1 MKINSSD
8 ALASIRQEA
17 LKALS
22 VREKSNETVSE
33 EAAGLEKGTPHMQIL
48 CCGGTGCKASESAKI
63 VENFRSS
70 LQEKGIAD
78 KVDVVVPGCFGFCE
92 KGPIVKIIPDNTF
105 YTSVRPSDVE
115 EIVTSHIIGGQKV
128 ERLLYLDPHS
138 GEHISDSKH
147 MNFYRKQMR
156 IALRNCGFIN
166 PEDIREYIAR
176 DGYKALADSL
186 QRDSLEVLADIK
198 ASGLRGRGGAGFPTG
213 IMWEIARKFDAPD
226 KYVVCNADEGDPG
239 AFMDRS
245 IMEGDP
251 NSVIEAMMI
260 CGYCINANH
269 GLIYIRAEYP
279 LAVERLKIAIAQAR
293 EYGLLGEHIL
303 GSDFNFDIEIRYGA
317 GAFVCGEETAL
328 IHSMEGK
335 RGEPTLKPPFPAES
349 GYFGHPTNVNNVETL
364 ANVPVILTKGPAWFS
379 SIGTEKSKGTKVF
392 ALAGKINN
400 VGLIEVPMGTTL
412 REIIYDIGGGVKNGK
427 KFKAVQTGGPSG
439 GCLTE
444 KHLDIPIDY
453 ESLAAAGSM
462 MGSGGMIVMDE
473 DDCMVSVAKFFL
485 EFTVGESCGK
495 CTPCR
500 IGNKRML
507 EILTRITDGRGT
519 MEDIDTLENL
529 AKVIKDTALCGLGQT
544 SPNPVLSTLS
554 NFREEYVEHVKD
566 HVCRA
571 HKCKA
576 LLTYSI
582 DPVLCKGC
590 SLCARNCPAE
600 AIMGEV
606 RKPFVINPEKCIR
619 CGMCISRCKF
629 GAISVI

>member
-1 MKINSSD
+1 MKITSAAQLED
-8 ALASIRQEA
+8 LRRKAAQELAFREESN
-17 LKALS
+17 KALQ
-22 VREKSNETVSE
+22 TT
-33 EAAGLEKGTPHMQIL
+33 ACGLEKGTPHMQIL
-48 CCGGTGCKASESAKI
+48 CCGGTGCKASESARI
-63 VENFRSS
+63 VENFLSS
-70 LQEKGIAD
+70 LAAHGVAD
-78 KVDVVVPGCFGFCE
+78 KVEVIVPGCFGFCE

-105 YTSVRPSDVE
+105 YTSVRPDDVE
-115 EIVTSHIIGGQKV
+115 EIVTTHILGGNKV
-128 ERLLYLDPHS
+128 ERLLYKDPGS

-147 MNFYRKQMR
+147 MNFYRKQLR
-156 IALRNCGFIN
+156 IALRNCGFID
-166 PEDIREYIAR
+166 PENILEYIAR
-176 DGYKALADSL
+176 DGYKALAQSL
-186 QRDSLEVLADIK
+186 ERDSLDVLSDIK
-198 ASGLRGRGGAGFPTG
+198 SSGLRGRGGAGFPTG
-213 IMWEIARKFDAPD
+213 VKWEIARKFEAPD

-251 NSVIEAMMI
+251 NSVVEAMMI

-279 LAVERLKIAIAQAR
+279 LAVHRLQVAIAQAR
-293 EYGLLGEHIL
+293 EYGLLGENIL
-303 GSDFNFDIEIRYGA
+303 GSGFSFDIEIRYGA

-349 GYFGHPTNVNNVETL
+349 GYMGRPTNVNNVETL
-364 ANVPVILTKGPAWFS
+364 ANVPVILTKGPQWFS

-485 EFTVGESCGK
+485 EFTVDESCGK

-500 IGNKRML
+500 IGNRRLL

-519 MEDIDTLENL
+519 PADIDKLENL
-529 AKVIKDTALCGLGQT
+529 AHVIKDTALCGLGQT
-544 SPNPVLSTLS
+544 SPNPVLSTLA
-554 NFREEYVEHVKD
+554 NFRNEYEEHVNN

-571 HKCKA
+571 HRCKA

-590 SLCARNCPAE
+590 SSCARGCPAE
-600 AIMGEV
+600 AIAGEV

-619 CGMCISRCKF
+619 CGMCMSRCKF
-629 GAISVI
+629 GAINVI

>member
-1 MKINSSD
+1 MRITSAAQLEDLRRK
-8 ALASIRQEA
+8 AAQELAFREESNKVLQETA
-17 LKALS
+17 C
-22 VREKSNETVSE
+22 
-33 EAAGLEKGTPHMQIL
+33 GLDKGTTHMQIL
-48 CCGGTGCKASESAKI
+48 CCGGTGCKASESGKI
-63 VENFRSS
+63 VENFRAS
-70 LQEKGIAD
+70 LAAHGVAD
-78 KVDVVVPGCFGFCE
+78 KVEVIVPGCFGFCE

-105 YTSVRPSDVE
+105 YTSVHPGDVE
-115 EIVTSHIIGGQKV
+115 EIVTSHILGGTKV
-128 ERLLYLDPHS
+128 ERLMYKEPGS
-138 GEHISDSKH
+138 GKIISDSKH
-147 MNFYRKQMR
+147 MNFYRKQLR
-156 IALRNCGFIN
+156 IALRNCGFID
-166 PEDIREYIAR
+166 PENILEYIAR
-176 DGYKALADSL
+176 DGYKALAQSL
-186 QRDSLEVLADIK
+186 ERDSLDVLNDIK
-198 ASGLRGRGGAGFPTG
+198 SSGLRGRGGAGFPTG
-213 IMWEIARKFDAPD
+213 VKWEIARKFEAPD

-251 NSVIEAMMI
+251 NSVVEAMMI

-279 LAVERLKIAIAQAR
+279 LAVHRLKVAIAQAR
-293 EYGLLGEHIL
+293 EYGLLGENIL
-303 GSDFNFDIEIRYGA
+303 GTGFNFDIEIRYGA

-335 RGEPTLKPPFPAES
+335 RGEPTLKPPFPAEA
-349 GYFGHPTNVNNVETL
+349 GYMGRPTNVNNVETL
-364 ANVPVILTKGPAWFS
+364 ANVPVILTKGPQWFS

-485 EFTVGESCGK
+485 EFTVDESCGK

-500 IGNKRML
+500 IGNRRLL

-519 MEDIDTLENL
+519 PEDIDKLENL
-529 AKVIKDTALCGLGQT
+529 AHVIKDTALCGLGQT
-544 SPNPVLSTLS
+544 SPNPVLSTLA
-554 NFREEYVEHVKD
+554 NFRHEYEEHVNK

-571 HKCKA
+571 HRCKA

-590 SLCARNCPAE
+590 SSCARGCPAE
-600 AIMGEV
+600 AIAGEV

-619 CGMCISRCKF
+619 CGMCMSRCKF
-629 GAISVI
+629 GAINVI